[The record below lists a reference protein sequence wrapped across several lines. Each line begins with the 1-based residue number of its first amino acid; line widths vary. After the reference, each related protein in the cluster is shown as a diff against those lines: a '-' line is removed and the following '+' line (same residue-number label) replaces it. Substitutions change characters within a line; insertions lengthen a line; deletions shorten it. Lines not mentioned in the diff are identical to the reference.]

1 MFCTKCG
8 NKLEDGAVFCDE
20 CGAKIERKQ
29 QPAVAQNQNY
39 QTQQSQSSPAGEALN
54 NAFNTTK
61 QTIDKLGLDGTQKL
75 LCIFSAVSALFA
87 LITCNVV
94 YNWVTLICAVFMCYL
109 CVKKEPYN
117 TKLMA
122 LPITVYFAKELLYY
136 VFHTIPTLKY
146 QQTFAIVLGILMFL
160 LDIAVVV
167 FYWLVVTNKT
177 EYKRIFLW
185 VILITLAINIFGIL
199 LNFVLGYV
207 FRFLTVLYYL
217 SMGLFMASY
226 IVMIFK
232 AENDCLIERYK

>member
-29 QPAVAQNQNY
+29 QQTTTENQYYQSQQN
-39 QTQQSQSSPAGEALN
+39 QSSPAGEALN

-61 QTIDKLGLDGTQKL
+61 QTIDKLGLDGTQKM

-87 LITCNVV
+87 LITCNIV
-94 YNWVTLICAVFMCYL
+94 YNWVTFISAAFMCYL

-122 LPITVYFAKELLYY
+122 LPITLFFAKELLYY
-136 VFHTIPTLKY
+136 IFNTMSNLKY
-146 QQTFAIVLGILMFL
+146 QQTFAVVLGIIVFL

-167 FYWLVVTNKT
+167 FYWLIVTNKT

-185 VILITLAINIFGIL
+185 VILVTLAINIFGIL
-199 LNFVLGYV
+199 LNFILGYA

-232 AENDCLIERYK
+232 AENGCLIGRYK